1 VLSMTAFCRKQAE
14 LEAGDLTWEIRS
26 VNHRY
31 LETSIRLP
39 ERFRSL
45 EPAIRK
51 AVRARLKRGKI
62 DCSLRFRESATAA
75 NELRLNPQVLAALGN
90 ASEQIHNSFGDSLLP
105 SSLEILAWPGVLQEQ
120 SVAGDELEQQALALC
135 TEALDELLAGRARE
149 GAEIKTVVQQRIG
162 SIRATLQQLRESLPA
177 MLAGQRQS
185 LLDNIASLDV
195 ELDRSRIEQEVA
207 LLASKSDIAEE
218 LERLDAH
225 VCEVARLIDAGE
237 PAGRAL
243 DFLMQELMR
252 EANTICS
259 KSAAIGVTR
268 KALDLKVLIEQ
279 IREQVQNIE

>member
-1 VLSMTAFCRKQAE
+1 MLSMTAFCRKQAE

>member
-1 VLSMTAFCRKQAE
+1 MLSMTAFCRKQAE

-185 LLDNIASLDV
+185 LLNNIASLDV